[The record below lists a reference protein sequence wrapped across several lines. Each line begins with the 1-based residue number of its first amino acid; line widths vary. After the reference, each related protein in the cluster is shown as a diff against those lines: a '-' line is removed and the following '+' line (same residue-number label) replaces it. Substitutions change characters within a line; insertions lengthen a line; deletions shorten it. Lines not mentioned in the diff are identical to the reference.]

1 MKKHKKSIIG
11 VVLMVLITLGVYIL
25 FKGDG
30 NSVFTG
36 DDTTQAVEFN
46 DINLNEEK
54 DGKVIWNLKARH
66 VKMESDRNTAYLTD
80 IEGFFAEDGNELS
93 IKAKKGIIKRAEQ
106 TVNLEGD
113 IEGSMLFVLE
123 NNAAHH
129 LVHRLMGSD
138 GSDVTDEFT
147 EMELSALLE
156 IGNIIAGA
164 YLTAISQLTNL
175 SIIPTVPSLAVDMAG
190 AILSVPAIEF
200 GKLGDKALLIESQ
213 FRDEEMDVC
222 GYFILI
228 PTMESYAH
236 ILNSLG
242 M

>member
-36 DDTTQAVEFN
+36 DDTTQAMEFN

-113 IEGSMLFVLE
+113 IEGKTKDGLIFYAKNLTYDGKKQVLSTDCSFTAEKDGRILTADSFTADRVLE
-123 NNAAHH
+123 KIVAKGHAK
-129 LVHRLMGSD
+129 
-138 GSDVTDEFT
+138 
-147 EMELSALLE
+147 
-156 IGNIIAGA
+156 
-164 YLTAISQLTNL
+164 
-175 SIIPTVPSLAVDMAG
+175 LA
-190 AILSVPAIEF
+190 
-200 GKLGDKALLIESQ
+200 DKEA
-213 FRDEEMDVC
+213 
-222 GYFILI
+222 
-228 PTMESYAH
+228 
-236 ILNSLG
+236 NK
-242 M
+242 